1 MNNLLTP
8 NYPNGRNLFQ
18 GKNIL
23 VTAAAGSG
31 IGFSTARRFLEEGA
45 NVFISDVHEARLE
58 KSMQTL
64 QDLKLGEVDG
74 CICNVTNDQEIDSM
88 FKQALTRFSHLDGVI
103 NNAGLGGESPL
114 ESMTN
119 EAWSL
124 VMDVTL
130 NGAMKIMRA
139 AIPVL
144 KDTQGVIVN
153 MLQFLGGER
162 KLVSLIMQLQ
172 RLALWL

>member
-18 GKNIL
+18 GKNML

-58 KSMQTL
+58 QAIQTL

-103 NNAGLGGESPL
+103 NNAGLGGESSL

-119 EAWSL
+119 GSMEPSNGCYFEWSNENYESSHTCL
-124 VMDVTL
+124 
-130 NGAMKIMRA
+130 
-139 AIPVL
+139 
-144 KDTQGVIVN
+144 
-153 MLQFLGGER
+153 ER
-162 KLVSLIMQLQ
+162 YSRSNCK
-172 RLALWL
+172 

>member
-18 GKNIL
+18 GKNML

-58 KSMQTL
+58 KSLQTL

-114 ESMTN
+114 
-119 EAWSL
+119 
-124 VMDVTL
+124 
-130 NGAMKIMRA
+130 
-139 AIPVL
+139 
-144 KDTQGVIVN
+144 
-153 MLQFLGGER
+153 
-162 KLVSLIMQLQ
+162 
-172 RLALWL
+172 